1 MKPAHVCAA
10 TLYKSGEVQSVT

>member
-10 TLYKSGEVQSVT
+10 TLYKSGEVQSVR